1 MFRIFRRKNV
11 DEDVRSDFAV
21 FLLGC
26 FVVGALVV
34 GWFYQHE
41 GTQNPASDQASSSN
55 TTPTATV
62 KPNQTGPAG

>member
-21 FLLGC
+21 LLLGC
-26 FVVGALVV
+26 FILGALVA

-41 GTQNPASDQASSSN
+41 GTQNRASNRASSSN
-55 TTPTATV
+55 AAPTATA